1 MPFKQVTE
9 QDLKGKGVIG
19 QPAVPGLSVTEMQ
32 KSVEQVVR
40 EAAIPAHNQLCE
52 QLEAEAAAADIG
64 AAVPGQGD
72 MPPETPKKLQSVLEA
87 MLAWAKEKLGLKADK
102 ADTYTKQETEEKISE
117 GISETGFEEAV
128 QEAKQS
134 AQEAKEYAESIN
146 PAQFAQAK
154 EGVTTVN
161 ASKVQNTFDIE
172 LPNSNQFVIIPNAA
186 YASGDTFKIAAQPVA
201 AKLPNGDSLP
211 DGFFEAGAKVLCLLK
226 DNVLYFTGGGNA
238 PGNVMRYRMDDS
250 TPGQQPEQTIWG
262 QTSDGQDAYV
272 HSCTKA
278 VYNPETGKTLD
289 EDFETMAI
297 HTYTCV
303 TSGTNHALTGTGNN
317 IKFVADSDFAEG
329 DTISVNGT
337 AVTAQ
342 TQGGETLGD
351 GAWVAGA
358 VVMCYLE
365 GSTLNFNE
373 GAFGAVKSG
382 QIIFASALNSMNVNT
397 YTNYDSPYFLNGI
410 CKKSCNVHFF
420 AAIGYQAQYE
430 KAFTFSV
437 TVNGEV
443 KLSTNGPDGGT
454 NNINRDMGTLEINK
468 GDVVSASFPI
478 GAGGAN
484 QRGGAIIGVLN

>member
-146 PAQFAQAK
+146 PAQFAQAE

-161 ASKVQNTFDIE
+161 ASKTQNTFDID
-172 LPNSNQFVIIPNAA
+172 LPNSNQFVIVPNAA
-186 YASGDTFKIAAQPVA
+186 YATGDTFRIAGRAVA
-201 AKLPNGDSLP
+201 AMLPNGDSLP
-211 DGFFEAGAKVLCLLK
+211 DAFFAANAKVMCLWA
-226 DNVLYFTGGGNA
+226 DTVLYFVGGGGGTM
-238 PGNVMRYRMDDS
+238 PDNVMRYRMDDG

-351 GAWVAGA
+351 GAWASGA
-358 VVMCYLE
+358 VVICW
-365 GSTLNFNE
+365 
-373 GAFGAVKSG
+373 
-382 QIIFASALNSMNVNT
+382 
-397 YTNYDSPYFLNGI
+397 LNGTTL
-410 CKKSCNVHFF
+410 CF
-420 AAIGYQAQYE
+420 G
-430 KAFTFSV
+430 
-437 TVNGEV
+437 
-443 KLSTNGPDGGT
+443 GGT
-454 NNINRDMGTLEINK
+454 SFSQNKVVIDTAQFATGEYYKNTDGLVYPVYARLYRAPASTPQMPMDVNNLLKIIGFDCIYQNDYLSATKGDSFSSSGSVNSLAYIAGGTLYFSNK
-468 GDVVSASFPI
+468 NVGSDAKVEWIVRYI
-478 GAGGAN
+478 LGGTGA
-484 QRGGAIIGVLN
+484 

>member
-64 AAVPGQGD
+64 AAVPGSGD

-146 PAQFAQAK
+146 PEQFAQAE

-172 LPNSNQFVIIPNAA
+172 LPNSNQFVIVPNAA
-186 YASGDTFKIAAQPVA
+186 YATGDTFRIAGRAVA
-201 AKLPNGDSLP
+201 AMLPNGDSLP
-211 DGFFEAGAKVLCLLK
+211 DAFFAANAKVMCLWA
-226 DNVLYFTGGGNA
+226 DTVLYFVGGGGGTM
-238 PGNVMRYRMDDS
+238 PDNVMRYRMDDG

-272 HSCTKA
+272 HSVTSA
-278 VYNPETGKTLD
+278 VYDHAAEKTIDKVLFYTYKCTPQVDAWTGSAETGWTQ
-289 EDFETMAI
+289 T
-297 HTYTCV
+297 V
-303 TSGTNHALTGTGNN
+303 ALTPYDGGP
-317 IKFVADSDFAEG
+317 
-329 DTISVNGT
+329 
-337 AVTAQ
+337 AVTDGMQ
-342 TQGGETLGD
+342 LGPP
-351 GAWVAGA
+351 
-358 VVMCYLE
+358 MYLPTGVQATDE
-365 GSTLNFNE
+365 ELASVCG
-373 GAFGAVKSG
+373 
-382 QIIFASALNSMNVNT
+382 IIN
-397 YTNYDSPYFLNGI
+397 NGI
-410 CKKSCNVHFF
+410 
-420 AAIGYQAQYE
+420 
-430 KAFTFSV
+430 
-437 TVNGEV
+437 
-443 KLSTNGPDGGT
+443 STP
-454 NNINRDMGTLEINK
+454 
-468 GDVVSASFPI
+468 
-478 GAGGAN
+478 GAGNVALKVWEKPTADADIYFYGKA
-484 QRGGAIIGVLN
+484 GVQA

>member
-64 AAVPGQGD
+64 AAVPGSGD

-146 PAQFAQAK
+146 PAQFAQAE

-161 ASKVQNTFDIE
+161 ASKTQNTFDIE
-172 LPNSNQFVIIPNAA
+172 LPNSNQFVIIPDAA
-186 YASGDTFKIAAQPVA
+186 YASGDTFKIAAQPVE

-238 PGNVMRYRMDDS
+238 PGNVMRYRLDDG

-272 HSCTKA
+272 HSVTSA
-278 VYNPETGKTLD
+278 VYDHAAEKTIDKVLFYTYKCTPQVDAWTGSDDAGWTQ
-289 EDFETMAI
+289 T
-297 HTYTCV
+297 V
-303 TSGTNHALTGTGNN
+303 ALTPYDGGPAVMDGMQLGPPMYLPTGVQATDEALAEVCGAINGGTSTPGAKN
-317 IKFVADSDFAEG
+317 VALKVWEKP
-329 DTISVNGT
+329 T
-337 AVTAQ
+337 ADADIYFY
-342 TQGGETLGD
+342 GK
-351 GAWVAGA
+351 AGA
-358 VVMCYLE
+358 
-365 GSTLNFNE
+365 
-373 GAFGAVKSG
+373 
-382 QIIFASALNSMNVNT
+382 
-397 YTNYDSPYFLNGI
+397 
-410 CKKSCNVHFF
+410 
-420 AAIGYQAQYE
+420 QA
-430 KAFTFSV
+430 
-437 TVNGEV
+437 
-443 KLSTNGPDGGT
+443 
-454 NNINRDMGTLEINK
+454 
-468 GDVVSASFPI
+468 
-478 GAGGAN
+478 
-484 QRGGAIIGVLN
+484 